1 MVIKMKEII
10 LVKYGEIILKGGNR
24 PKFEKVLMENI
35 RNAVRN
41 IDRIKMSI
49 MQATIYIEP
58 ENPENLD
65 LICERLSLIFGI
77 VSITKAGVLD
87 KNVESIREG
96 AYEYCK
102 KDLLPGKKFKVEAK
116 RADKRFP
123 LTSVELSI
131 DVGGYLDDKI
141 EGITCDVHNP
151 DVTVKIE
158 VRDYNAFVYCSENK
172 LSGQGGMPIGTGSK
186 ATLLLSGGI
195 DSPVAGHMMAKR
207 GIEIDA
213 INFFSFPYTSE
224 RAKEKVIE
232 LASILAKY
240 TSKIDLYIVP
250 FTEIQLAIRDNCPQE
265 HMTLIMRRFM
275 MKLSEKIAYKNG
287 SAALITGE
295 SAGQVASQT
304 LAALNVTN
312 SVVKMP
318 VLRPLIGMDKKE
330 IVERSHDIGTFE
342 TSILPYEDCCT
353 VFTPKHPRTRPV
365 LKYVEKAQN
374 ELNCDEMIERA
385 IANVKVTQI
394 GYGNSQQ

>member
-1 MVIKMKEII
+1 MEQII

-24 PKFEKVLMENI
+24 SRFEKVLMENI

-41 IDRIKMSI
+41 IDRIRMKI

-58 ENPENLD
+58 ENSENLD
-65 LICERLSLIFGI
+65 LICERLSLVFGI
-77 VSITKAGVLD
+77 VSITKAGVLE
-87 KNVESIREG
+87 KNIELIRQG
-96 AYEYCK
+96 TYEYCK

-116 RADKRFP
+116 RADKKFP
-123 LTSVELSI
+123 MTSLEIGI

-141 EGITCDVHNP
+141 DGIECDVHNP

-158 VRDYNAFVYCSENK
+158 IRDFAAFVYCTQNK
-172 LSGQGGMPIGTGSK
+172 LDGQGGMPIGTGSK

-232 LASILAKY
+232 LASILSKY

-250 FTEIQLAIRDNCPQE
+250 FTQIQLAIRDNCPEE

-275 MKLSEKIAYKNG
+275 MRIAEKIAIKNK

-312 SVVKMP
+312 SVVDMP

-330 IVERSHDIGTFE
+330 IIERSREIGAFE

-353 VFTPKHPRTRPV
+353 VFTPKHPTTNPKLSIIEKSESKLDV
-365 LKYVEKAQN
+365 DDLIEKALNGVEKITVYPK
-374 ELNCDEMIERA
+374 M
-385 IANVKVTQI
+385 
-394 GYGNSQQ
+394 

>member
-275 MKLSEKIAYKNG
+275 MLLSDKIAYQNG

-353 VFTPKHPRTRPV
+353 VFTPKHPTTNPKLAVIEKSEARLDVDT
-365 LKYVEKAQN
+365 LIEKALEGVEKITVYPK
-374 ELNCDEMIERA
+374 M
-385 IANVKVTQI
+385 
-394 GYGNSQQ
+394 

>member
-24 PKFEKVLMENI
+24 PKFEKVLMDNI

-65 LICERLSLIFGI
+65 IICERLSLIFGI
-77 VSITKAGVLD
+77 VSITKAGVVD
-87 KNVESIREG
+87 KDIESIREG

-141 EGITCDVHNP
+141 DGIICDVHNP

-172 LSGQGGMPIGTGSK
+172 LAGQGGMPIGTGSK

-213 INFFSFPYTSE
+213 VNFFSFPYTSE
-224 RAKEKVIE
+224 RAKEKVVE

-250 FTEIQLAIRDNCPQE
+250 FTEIQLAIRDNCPEE

-275 MKLSEKIAYKNG
+275 MKLSERIARKNQ

-312 SVVKMP
+312 AVVEMP
-318 VLRPLIGMDKKE
+318 VLRPLVGMDKKE

-353 VFTPKHPRTRPV
+353 VFTPKHPTTNPKLAV
-365 LKYVEKAQN
+365 
-374 ELNCDEMIERA
+374 IE
-385 IANVKVTQI
+385 
-394 GYGNSQQ
+394 

>member
-65 LICERLSLIFGI
+65 LICERMSLIFGI
-77 VSITKAGVLD
+77 VSITKAGVHD

-353 VFTPKHPRTRPV
+353 VFTPKHPTTNPKLAVIEKSEARLDADT
-365 LKYVEKAQN
+365 LIEKALEGVEKITVYPK
-374 ELNCDEMIERA
+374 M
-385 IANVKVTQI
+385 
-394 GYGNSQQ
+394 